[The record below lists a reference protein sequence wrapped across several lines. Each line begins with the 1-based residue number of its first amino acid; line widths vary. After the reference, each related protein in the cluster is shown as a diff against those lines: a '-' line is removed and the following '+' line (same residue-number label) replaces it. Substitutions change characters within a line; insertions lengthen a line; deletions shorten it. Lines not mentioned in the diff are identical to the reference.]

1 MDFAT
6 IFRLEEN
13 LNLDKKTLVI
23 LRWIAIFGQLFSVNL
38 VFFYLDLNFPVLLC
52 HIVIFLGLLTNIYLQ
67 FGLKAT
73 LLKDLYSSSFLMY
86 DIMQL
91 SVLLFLTGGIFNPF
105 AILLIVPTIVS
116 STFLSMGSTII
127 LGTSTIVI
135 LFVLTFFNMPLP
147 GMEEY
152 ILSFQNYYVTGILI
166 CLIIGL
172 IFLSYFGIRFAGETQ
187 KRSDALNK
195 LQQILAKE
203 YELESLGGQAAAA
216 AHSLGTPLATIS
228 VVSKELR
235 KEVGDNSKL
244 TKDIDL
250 LISQTKRCSEILK
263 NISQKK
269 IINDEFLSS
278 MSFEDL
284 LEEIL
289 KSFKENSEKNINLN
303 TDRDTNKID
312 IKKNPELVYGLRN
325 FIGNAVKFSYDNVL
339 VSVISDNI
347 NLYILIED
355 DGPGFPD
362 DIIIA
367 LGEPYIKSRSK
378 LSKNNTGLGLGTFLG
393 KTLLERQSA
402 VISFENRSAL
412 NGAIVKIKWRINDLT
427 TLI

>member
-13 LNLDKKTLVI
+13 LNLDKKTLVF

-38 VFFYLDLNFPVLLC
+38 VYFFLDLNFPIMLC
-52 HIVIFLGLLTNIYLQ
+52 HIIILIGLITNIYLQ

-86 DIMQL
+86 DIIQL
-91 SVLLFLTGGIFNPF
+91 SGLLFLTGGIFNPF

-127 LGTSTIVI
+127 LGSSTIFL
-135 LFVLTFFNMPLP
+135 LFFLTFFNLPLP

-152 ILSFQNYYVTGILI
+152 ILSFPNYYVTGILI
-166 CLIIGL
+166 SLIIGL
-172 IFLSYFGIRFAGETQ
+172 IFLSYFGIRFAGETK

-216 AHSLGTPLATIS
+216 AHSLGTPLATIT
-228 VVSKELR
+228 VVSKEMR

-250 LISQTKRCSEILK
+250 LISQTKRCSDILK

-284 LEEIL
+284 LEEII
-289 KSFKENSEKNINLN
+289 KSFKESSEKNISLN
-303 TDRDTNKID
+303 TDKDTNKID

-325 FIGNAVKFSYDNVL
+325 FIGNAVKFANKNILLSIV
-339 VSVISDNI
+339 SDNI

-362 DIIIA
+362 DIIQA

-378 LSKNNTGLGLGTFLG
+378 LYKNNAGLGLGTFLG

-402 VISFENRSAL
+402 VINFENKSSL
-412 NGAIVKIKWRINDLT
+412 SGAKVKIKWRINDLV
-427 TLI
+427 I